1 MINILCH
8 NIFII
13 LKLLTLGFKINGI
26 IFKMVFTFLILLMT
40 GKNMQ
45 AWRMMDF
52 SIPSSISMAR
62 FPSGEIPKQLMFF
75 VEDTGKVSDLLL

>member
-1 MINILCH
+1 M
-8 NIFII
+8 
-13 LKLLTLGFKINGI
+13 KKY
-26 IFKMVFTFLILLMT
+26 
-40 GKNMQ
+40 

-75 VEDTGKVSDLLL
+75 VVDTGKVSDLLLKKYKMSSVENSITFTG